1 MGHQV
6 VFVGATVDVDK
17 IDVLSLHELKDT
29 EVVAAELVASVAAE
43 LVASVAAYWGETG
56 DGVAAAEAVVETEVG
71 NGHVD
76 KPGIEVVDRTG
87 VEGGLVD
94 VAFGVVDVAVVE

>member
-6 VFVGATVDVDK
+6 GFVGAPEDADK
-17 IDVLSLHELKDT
+17 IDVLSLHELMGT
-29 EVVAAELVASVAAE
+29 ELVAAE
-43 LVASVAAYWGETG
+43 LVASVAAYWGEAG
-56 DGVAAAEAVVETEVG
+56 DGVAAAEAVVETEVA

-76 KPGIEVVDRTG
+76 KHGIEVVDRTA